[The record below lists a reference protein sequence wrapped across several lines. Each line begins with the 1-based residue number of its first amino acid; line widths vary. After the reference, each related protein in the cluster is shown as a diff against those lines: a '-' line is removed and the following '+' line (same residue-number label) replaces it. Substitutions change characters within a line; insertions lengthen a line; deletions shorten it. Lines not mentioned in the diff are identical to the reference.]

1 MATVKP
7 QGWVH
12 AALELEIPNSTAAK
26 WITRMNN
33 MSRLLSSLALLLIV
47 FSFHQSASASGAFDL
62 EASGLDVGIG
72 YRTDQFDW
80 NISGTDSDESQIIL
94 SELSWEDLQI
104 VQLQAT
110 GWLEFGK
117 LPLINRHSLV
127 FADVSF
133 GKIVSGNVQ
142 DSDYASAGRKD
153 EWSRSVNDASEGM
166 TADLSAAFGP
176 IFEFNNVA
184 GFSITPLFGYGFNMQ
199 ALTMSNGNQVIS
211 EPSLRPDGPS
221 YPPDLGSLQGLD
233 SSYTAYWYGP
243 WLGTNIDYQAN
254 DKFKLRVGGEYHWVD
269 YFAQADWNLR
279 ADFKHPVSFE
289 HEATGTG
296 IVWKLQGQYWLNEK
310 WSWLFSGN
318 IQTWE
323 TESGSDRTFLTD
335 GSVGLSRLNQVNWD
349 SYALTTG
356 VQYRF

>member
-1 MATVKP
+1 
-7 QGWVH
+7 
-12 AALELEIPNSTAAK
+12 
-26 WITRMNN
+26 MNN

-47 FSFHQSASASGAFDL
+47 FSFNPSAFASDFFEL

-72 YRTDQFDW
+72 YRTDQLDW
-80 NISGTDSDESQIIL
+80 NISGTDSGESQIIL
-94 SELSWEDLQI
+94 SELNWEDLQI

-117 LPLINRHSLV
+117 LPLINKSSLF

-142 DSDYASAGRKD
+142 DSDYAAAYRKD

-166 TADLSAAFGP
+166 TADLSGAFGP
-176 IFEFNNVA
+176 IFELNKVA
-184 GFSITPLFGYGFNMQ
+184 GVSITPLVGYGFNMQ
-199 ALTMSNGNQVIS
+199 ALTMTNGNQVIAG
-211 EPSLRPDGPS
+211 PSLRPDGLS
-221 YPPDLGSLQGLD
+221 SPPVPGPLTGLD

-254 DKFKLRVGGEYHWVD
+254 DKFKLTVGVEYHWVE

-279 ADFKHPVSFE
+279 TDFKHPVSFE

-296 IVWKLQGQYWLNEK
+296 IVCNVQGQYGLSEK

-323 TESGSDRTFLTD
+323 TESGSDRTFFTD
-335 GSVGLSRLNQVNWD
+335 GTVGLSRLNQVNWD